1 MQEEL
6 HDIGQTVQENN
17 DMLHLLVD
25 FNKERTFYENNCE
38 YKDKI
43 DNYFVKVESYI
54 ASLSSSIKASLSIVK
69 FRARLDSYFKNI
81 ELYTKYIYPRRL
93 LKNERNYEYVKYLLR
108 DTIFKHIGRVIINN
122 EEYTLDAES
131 IYITISALMKS
142 QKRYTKV

>member
-17 DMLHLLVD
+17 DMLHVLVD

-43 DNYFVKVESYI
+43 DNYFVKIESYI
-54 ASLSSSIKASLSIVK
+54 SSLSSSIKSSLSIVK
-69 FRARLDSYFKNI
+69 FRSRLDSYFKNI
-81 ELYTKYIYPRRL
+81 ELYTKYVYPKRL

-108 DTIFKHIGRVIINN
+108 DTIYKHIGRVIINN

>member
-17 DMLHLLVD
+17 DMLHVLVD
-25 FNKERTFYENNCE
+25 FKNERIFYENNCE

-69 FRARLDSYFKNI
+69 FRSRLDSYFKNI
-81 ELYTKYIYPRRL
+81 ELYTKYIYPKRL
-93 LKNERNYEYVKYLLR
+93 LKNERNYEYLKYLLR
-108 DTIFKHIGRVIINN
+108 DTIHKHIGRVIINN
-122 EEYTLDAES
+122 EEYTLDPES